1 MPTTKEGGHS
11 CPGPNCGANLP
22 GNIEYC
28 PHCGTSQTF
37 STVPHVGPVTIPPS
51 EETSQ
56 TFMPNRRARVS
67 TFGSEQSSKD
77 KAIENSLLK
86 LMKQGDEGEEEHF
99 DPKRTM
105 FRTPAQRSTVQRYT
119 AYGNPESPV
128 SDEDK
133 PRGTFFNPSEE
144 RLEGRFPV
152 HGHDQHRQWEPL
164 AWIGESLTTTD
175 PPIGETTA
183 GQYAEELRGGPAT
196 SRFPKEMTQPA
207 SEEEL
212 NALYEEEGFDPR
224 KTGTIRRYQMTEE
237 ERKAYDRAKRKEH
250 YAGLTDEQRK
260 RENERQRHN
269 HAYRKIQAESQEP
282 TYTYP
287 ELQSY
292 VGGKPS
298 TQRTYT
304 YPEIQNSLL
313 KLMKQGTEDGSVPY
327 GRMYGPQKF
336 EPQAPDH
343 DSANWP
349 QDVADQ
355 QGYYPQ
361 DPLSWDPEWKNP
373 EQESIGHE
381 SGPWMFSPEDLQY
394 MEELHAKKE
403 PTDFLGRTAEERFQQ
418 GGQRYNDGTMSPAN
432 YHDLPYEYLAGGAK
446 SRSASETAAGKTHD
460 DGNWLDEANTIKVRN
475 PKWITNAIENSLLKL
490 MKQGE
495 EFDFKIP

>member
-11 CPGPNCGANLP
+11 CPGPNCGANVP

-77 KAIENSLLK
+77 KAIENSLFK
-86 LMKQGDEGEEEHF
+86 LMKDE
-99 DPKRTM
+99 
-105 FRTPAQRSTVQRYT
+105 S
-119 AYGNPESPV
+119 V
-128 SDEDK
+128 SDWHRRNRRGKLGMTDK
-133 PRGTFFNPSEE
+133 IDPETGKSTGKIDYRTGYYSPDPTLFTPGQEVTTWPKHQGSSES
-144 RLEGRFPV
+144 
-152 HGHDQHRQWEPL
+152 
-164 AWIGESLTTTD
+164 A
-175 PPIGETTA
+175 
-183 GQYAEELRGGPAT
+183 
-196 SRFPKEMTQPA
+196 
-207 SEEEL
+207 
-212 NALYEEEGFDPR
+212 
-224 KTGTIRRYQMTEE
+224 
-237 ERKAYDRAKRKEH
+237 
-250 YAGLTDEQRK
+250 RK
-260 RENERQRHN
+260 RRGMEN
-269 HAYRKIQAESQEP
+269 A
-282 TYTYP
+282 
-287 ELQSY
+287 
-292 VGGKPS
+292 V
-298 TQRTYT
+298 
-304 YPEIQNSLL
+304 L

-475 PKWITNAIENSLLKL
+475 PKWITNAIET
-490 MKQGE
+490 GRGG
-495 EFDFKIP
+495 